1 MRSFMKRENRYKQ
14 WYQEMRAQ
22 QEILH
27 RQNRRRIRIGI
38 RLILFVPLL
47 FLLFLFLTDSR
58 KVVFLTLWIASLFLI
73 AAYLIYVEYADFR
86 IQRLMADLSKKEAE
100 PQSLLPD
107 GADHLAQNTPELL
120 RRIDK
125 KLPDNRKNIRHI
137 VMQDFRNIS
146 TNVVAT
152 ILIIG
157 LSILPSLYAW
167 FNILSNWD
175 PYEPEATSHL
185 KIAVVSLDKGVTQNH
200 IHLCIGDTILDSLA
214 SNTTMG
220 WQFPENERTAIN
232 GVYNGD
238 YYAALIIPDDFSQSL
253 AGILDG
259 DLSGGTIAYYENEK
273 KNAIATKITSKAKTT
288 VQNQVNRSV
297 FATVTET
304 MLKIG
309 SSLEH
314 IESEKS
320 LSTLA
325 ANRLQELQETVQQ
338 YIYALNTIEN
348 TTAATDKTMK
358 TIRKLSGKLIKDL
371 QEDLSL
377 VPEGTIQLTG
387 LQTANLRLSDFSD
400 TLKSATGN
408 VKETKKLLQDL
419 LKLIKEAE
427 KEVTSLSDSDALQ
440 NIMTA
445 LTEKPD
451 ALSGYVSSLIA
462 LNTVPVYETENYGS
476 SMAPF
481 YTVLA
486 IWVGALILVAVIHT
500 KVHRTPQMT
509 ELKTY
514 QEFWGR
520 YLLFFL
526 IGQAQTL
533 ICVLGD
539 LFFLEIQCEHPL
551 LFWLAAAVSSF
562 VFTIMIY
569 SLTFVLGNVGEAL
582 AVVIMV
588 IQVAGTGGT
597 FPKEVLPAVYQKV
610 FDFLP
615 FPYCMTALRE
625 CVSGMYQNDY
635 WKSLSALLLFAVVFL
650 AFGLFMK
657 KPLHGIMEYIEKCKE
672 KSDIM
677 V

>member
-1 MRSFMKRENRYKQ
+1 MKQQNRYKQ
-14 WYQEMRAQ
+14 LYQELRTQ
-22 QEILH
+22 QEKLH
-27 RQNRRRIRIGI
+27 EQNRKRIHIGI

-47 FLLFLFLTDSR
+47 FLLLMFLTDSR

-73 AAYLIYVEYADFR
+73 AAYLFYVEYADFR
-86 IQRLMADLSKKEAE
+86 IQKLMAELGKKEAE
-100 PQSLLPD
+100 PLSLLPD
-107 GADHLAQNTPELL
+107 GTEQLAENTPELL

-137 VMQDFRNIS
+137 ILQDFRNIS
-146 TNVVAT
+146 TNVVA
-152 ILIIG
+152 IVLVIG

-167 FNILSNWD
+167 FNILSNWN

-185 KIAVVSLDKGVTQNH
+185 KIAVVSMDKGVTQNH
-200 IHLCIGDTILDSLA
+200 IHLCIGDTILKSLET
-214 SNTTMG
+214 NTTMG
-220 WQFPENERTAIN
+220 WQFPKDERTAIN

-238 YYAALIIPDDFSQSL
+238 YYAALIIPDNFTESL

-259 DLSGGTIAYYENEK
+259 DLSGASITYYENEK
-273 KNAIATKITSKAKTT
+273 KNAIATKITSKAKTA
-288 VQNQVNRSV
+288 VENQVNRSV
-297 FATVTET
+297 FATITET

-309 SSLEH
+309 ESLEH
-314 IESEKS
+314 IETEKS

-325 ANRLQELQETVQQ
+325 TQRLEGLEDTVRQ
-338 YIYALNTIEN
+338 YIHALDTMEN
-348 TTAATDKTMK
+348 TTSATQKTMK
-358 TIRKLSGKLIKDL
+358 TINKLSDKLIRDL

-377 VPEGTIQLTG
+377 VPEGTISLSG
-387 LQTANLRLSDFSD
+387 LQTATLRLSDFSD
-400 TLKSATGN
+400 TLKSASGN
-408 VKETKKLLQDL
+408 IRETKKVLNELQTV
-419 LKLIKEAE
+419 IREAE
-427 KEVTSLSDSDALQ
+427 NKFTSMTDSEALQ
-440 NIMTA
+440 TVLNA

-451 ALSGYVSSLIA
+451 ALSEYVSSLVDLQTI
-462 LNTVPVYETENYGS
+462 PVYETKDYGS

-500 KVHRTPQMT
+500 KIHRTPQMT

-514 QEFWGR
+514 QEFFGR
-520 YLLFFL
+520 YALFFL

-533 ICVLGD
+533 ICVLGN
-539 LFFLEIQCEHPL
+539 LFFLEIQCAHPL
-551 LFWLAAAVSSF
+551 LFWFAAAVSSF

-588 IQVAGTGGT
+588 VQVAGTGGT
-597 FPKEVLPAVYQKV
+597 FPKEVLPTVYQKV

-635 WKSLSALLLFAVVFL
+635 GKSLATLLLFAVVFL
-650 AFGLFMK
+650 AFGLCMK
-657 KPLHGIMEYIEKCKE
+657 KPLRGIMEYVEKCKE
-672 KSDIM
+672 KSQLM
-677 V
+677 NG